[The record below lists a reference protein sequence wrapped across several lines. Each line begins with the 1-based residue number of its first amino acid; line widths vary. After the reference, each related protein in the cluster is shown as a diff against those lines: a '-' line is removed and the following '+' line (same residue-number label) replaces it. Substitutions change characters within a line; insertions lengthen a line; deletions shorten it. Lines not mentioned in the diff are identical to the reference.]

1 MKKRLIASVLLSS
14 LIITGCGDKEDAT
27 EGVQKVAIVQGMK
40 TISLFKTQ
48 LATYYTEHQK
58 CNSNAISSGDR
69 ALTKIHY
76 VQDVISN
83 DQCQVVLTF
92 KNDPTIPDLS
102 GKQII
107 LTLLPTNHTHN
118 WQCTS
123 TVTRKDLLPNDCI

>member
-1 MKKRLIASVLLSS
+1 MKKLLISS
-14 LIITGCGDKEDAT
+14 LLLTSFILTGCGDKEDAT
-27 EGVQKVAIVQGMK
+27 EGIQKVAIVQGMK

-48 LATYYTEHQK
+48 LAIYYTEHQE

-92 KNDPTIPDLS
+92 KNDKTIPDLS

-118 WQCTS
+118 WKCTS
-123 TVTRKDLLPNDCI
+123 TITRKDLLPNDCI